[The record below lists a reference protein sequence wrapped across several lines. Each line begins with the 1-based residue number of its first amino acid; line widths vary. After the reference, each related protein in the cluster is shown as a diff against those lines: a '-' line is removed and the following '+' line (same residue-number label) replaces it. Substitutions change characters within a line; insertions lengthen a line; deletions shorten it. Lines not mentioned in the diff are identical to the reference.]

1 MIPRFVTNHPRSFGA
16 GAGALAGAGA
26 GAAAGDKENR
36 GRNALLGAAVGAG
49 LGAGAGH
56 LLPAKSVAGKAQQAV
71 AGKAQQAAPHVSGL
85 PARGGASA
93 GLEEMAEHAK
103 IREQAHKVLGSHSTK
118 ADYKKAFRNLAKEHH
133 PDRNPGDES
142 KAAKF
147 REANEA
153 YSAWQNHPDFQ
164 KLSSYF
170 GPFFRELAS
179 LNAR

>member
-1 MIPRFVTNHPRSFGA
+1 MIPRFVANHPRSFGA

-26 GAAAGDKENR
+26 GVAAGDKENR
-36 GRNALLGAAVGAG
+36 GRNALMGAAVGAG

-56 LLPAKSVAGKAQQAV
+56 LLPAKSVAS
-71 AGKAQQAAPHVSGL
+71 KAQQAAPHVSGL
-85 PARGGASA
+85 PARVGASA

-118 ADYKKAFRNLAKEHH
+118 ADFKTSFRRLAKEHH
-133 PDRNPGDES
+133 PDLHPGDSS

-147 REANEA
+147 REVNEA
-153 YSAWQNHPDFQ
+153 WSAWKDHPEFQ

-170 GPFFRELAS
+170 DPFFRELRVM
-179 LNAR
+179 NTR